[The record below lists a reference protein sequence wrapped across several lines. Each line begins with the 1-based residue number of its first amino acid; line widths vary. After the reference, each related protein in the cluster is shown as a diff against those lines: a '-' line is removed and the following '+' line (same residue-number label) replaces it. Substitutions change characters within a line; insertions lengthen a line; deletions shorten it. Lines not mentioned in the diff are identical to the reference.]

1 MPTERIRLS
10 GGPDKTVTW
19 AWLEDDGSLVV
30 EYYDHSEE
38 AHQWLGN
45 DVAYILTI
53 PPEEAGRVLLT
64 LLSERFASYFEVK
77 PWLEERGISYEK
89 RVEDP
94 A

>member
-1 MPTERIRLS
+1 MATERIRLS
-10 GGPDKTVTW
+10 GGPEKTVTW
-19 AWLEDDGSLVV
+19 AWQEDDGSLVI
-30 EYYDHSEE
+30 EYFDHSEE

-53 PPEEAGRVLLT
+53 PADEATRVLLT
-64 LLSERFASYFEVK
+64 LLSERFASYFDVK
-77 PWLEERGISYEK
+77 AWLEAQEIPFTK

>member
-1 MPTERIRLS
+1 MATERIRLS

-19 AWLEDDGSLVV
+19 AWLEDDGSLVI

-38 AHQWLGN
+38 GERFLGN

-53 PPEEAGRVLLT
+53 PADEVPRFLLT
-64 LLSERFASYFEVK
+64 LFSERFTSYFDVK
-77 PWLEERGISYEK
+77 AWLEAKEIPFTK